1 MAKSRWNAP
10 GNALIADAV
19 AGEVTVR
26 HAGTSRTEPFDAAD
40 ALDRV
45 LKQREFLF
53 TRDGDRF
60 MLSASG
66 LELSPIVLGVHPM
79 PDGRCQTVSTVTVR
93 HPTLIPGGLF
103 EYQHSKG
110 RFVTGGLTTGFGE
123 WVETDLVVLVE
134 AVTGELDSCTAV
146 DLILPAMAEGQRA
159 WARRMF
165 VGPVDVR
172 FSSAAGGP
180 PGQPKSDGAAH
191 GPSTILLASPEPF
204 VDQIE
209 SDATFGIRF
218 YAVRQPDGSAA
229 ADCRV
234 NGEEFEPG
242 KAAARKYVKTWP
254 GRSPQAQK
262 QYVVIRS
269 ADGPIGVRE

>member
-1 MAKSRWNAP
+1 MAESRWNAP
-10 GNALIADAV
+10 GNLLAADTV

-26 HAGTSRTEPFDAAD
+26 HGGTSRTEAFDAAET
-40 ALDRV
+40 LDRV
-45 LKQREFLF
+45 LHQREFLF
-53 TRDGDRF
+53 SRDGDRF
-60 MLSASG
+60 TLAGSG
-66 LELSPIVLGVHPM
+66 LELAPIVLGVHPM

-93 HPTLIPGGLF
+93 HPTLIPDGLF

-110 RFVTGGLTTGFGE
+110 RFVAGGLATGFGE
-123 WVETDLVVLVE
+123 WIETDLVVLVE

-146 DLILPAMAEGQRA
+146 DLIVPAMAAGQRA

-180 PGQPKSDGAAH
+180 PKQPRSDGAAH
-191 GPSTILLASPEPF
+191 GPSTLLLRSAETF

-218 YAVRQPDGSAA
+218 YAMRQADGSAG

-242 KAAARKYVKTWP
+242 KAAARRYVKTWP
-254 GRSPQAQK
+254 GRGSQAQK

-269 ADGPIGVRE
+269 ADGPIGVRQ